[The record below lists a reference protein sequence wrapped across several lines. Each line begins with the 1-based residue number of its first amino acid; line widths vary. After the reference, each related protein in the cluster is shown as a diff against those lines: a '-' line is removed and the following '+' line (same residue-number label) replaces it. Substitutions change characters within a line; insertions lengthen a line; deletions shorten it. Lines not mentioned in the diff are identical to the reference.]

1 MAESLSDDDKTD
13 SIESSSFQDNY
24 EDFNKEFMK
33 KLLYNQQ
40 NVNWCDFDIM
50 KDGQLSFWECEFLN
64 ESENWTKSTC
74 SCPACLKI
82 INDLINQSQ
91 NEDTSRIGQ
100 LIHQVAK
107 ILHIIPQHSISED
120 FIRNIFN
127 RFGNLI
133 DVRSINSQ
141 LCYIMFS
148 DERSADIAMKTMNGQ
163 GNSINSYTCC

>member
-1 MAESLSDDDKTD
+1 MTITKYHISKLFDLIPNMEEYSP
-13 SIESSSFQDNY
+13 ININI
-24 EDFNKEFMK
+24 FNEHYFIIR
-33 KLLYNQQ
+33 Y
-40 NVNWCDFDIM
+40 
-50 KDGQLSFWECEFLN
+50 
-64 ESENWTKSTC
+64 KSCQYATYIHE
-74 SCPACLKI
+74 KI

>member
-100 LIHQVAK
+100 LIHQMNNLQGSQEEYIDYCNV
-107 ILHIIPQHSISED
+107 ILSPKQKYASFDASEND
-120 FIRNIFN
+120 
-127 RFGNLI
+127 L
-133 DVRSINSQ
+133 
-141 LCYIMFS
+141 
-148 DERSADIAMKTMNGQ
+148 
-163 GNSINSYTCC
+163 